1 MTLIE
6 LAYKLRPYIEKA
18 AISLADEDA
27 LEAVQLFPSWNPTA
41 TYAVGDRVRYNNVL
55 YRCLQ
60 AHTAQETWTPTD
72 APSLWAKV
80 LIPDA
85 NVIPEWEQPDST
97 NPYSK
102 GDRVMYNGKVY
113 ESTIDG
119 NVWSPDA
126 YPQGWKEIVE

>member
-60 AHTAQETWTPTD
+60 AHTAQEAWTPTD

-85 NVIPEWEQPDST
+85 TVIPEWEQPDST

-102 GDRVMYNGKVY
+102 GDKVMYNGKVY

-126 YPQGWKEIVE
+126 YPQGWMEVTA